1 VSVYVIVGAPGSG
14 KGTQAR
20 LLSQQLGLPHVAS
33 GDLFR
38 DAERQGTPLGRKVS
52 EYIERGALVPD
63 DLATQVVMERLAR
76 PDARN
81 GAILDGFPR
90 TRPQAE
96 ALEKALAERG
106 SRVTAALYLGVRPEE
121 LQRRL
126 SGRYVCR
133 AEGHVYHETDHPP
146 RRPGVCDVDGSELY
160 QRSDDDP
167 ATVRARLEQQLPPM
181 YEVVDHYS
189 DQGVLNAVDGE
200 GPPDKVNEALLAVIR
215 ATPTDSPAAA
225 SAVPSSQVAGD
236 G

>member
-1 VSVYVIVGAPGSG
+1 VTVYVMVGAPGSG
-14 KGTQAR
+14 KGSQAR
-20 LLSQQLGLPHVAS
+20 RLSEQLGLPHVAS

-38 DAERQGTPLGRKVS
+38 EAMGQGTPLGKQVS

-63 DLATQVVMERLAR
+63 DLATRVVMERLAR

-81 GAILDGFPR
+81 GGILDGFPR

-96 ALEKALAERG
+96 ALDKALAERG
-106 SRVTAALYLGVRPEE
+106 GRVTAALYLGVRPEE

-133 AEGHVYHETDHPP
+133 AGGHVYHGTDDPP
-146 RRPGVCDVDGSELY
+146 RRAGICDVDGSELY

-181 YEVVDHYS
+181 YEVVDHYT
-189 DQGVLNAVDGE
+189 DQGVLSAVDGE
-200 GPPDKVNEALLAVIR
+200 GPLDQVNEALLAAIR
-215 ATPTDSPAAA
+215 ATPADPQPAAP
-225 SAVPSSQVAGD
+225 AVPSSRSAD

>member
-1 VSVYVIVGAPGSG
+1 MVGAPGSG

-20 LLSQQLGLPHVAS
+20 RLSAQLGLPHVAS

-38 DAERQGTPLGRKVS
+38 EAVGEGTPLGKQVS

-63 DLATQVVMERLAR
+63 DLATRVVMERLAR

-81 GAILDGFPR
+81 GVILDGFPR

-96 ALEKALAERG
+96 ALDRALAERG
-106 SRVTAALYLGVRPEE
+106 GRVAAALYLGVRPEE

-126 SGRYVCR
+126 AGRYVCR
-133 AEGHVYHETDHPP
+133 AAGHVYHETDDPP
-146 RRPGVCDVDGSELY
+146 RRPGVCDVDDSELF

-181 YEVVDHYS
+181 YEVVDHYT
-189 DQGVLNAVDGE
+189 DQGVLSAVDGE
-200 GPPDKVNEALLAVIR
+200 GPLEEVNAALLAAIR
-215 ATPTDSPAAA
+215 ATPGDSQAAA
-225 SAVPSSQVAGD
+225 SAVPSSPVVTGD

>member
-1 VSVYVIVGAPGSG
+1 MVGAPGSG

-20 LLSQQLGLPHVAS
+20 RLSDQLGLPHVAS

-38 DAERQGTPLGRKVS
+38 EAMRQGTPLGKRVS

-76 PDARN
+76 PDARK
-81 GAILDGFPR
+81 GVILDGFPR

-96 ALEKALAERG
+96 ALDRALAESG
-106 SRVTAALYLGVRPEE
+106 SRVAAALYLGVRPEE

-133 AEGHVYHETDHPP
+133 AGGHVYHETDDPP
-146 RRPGVCDVDGSELY
+146 RRPGICDVDGSELY

-181 YEVVDHYS
+181 YEVVDHYT
-189 DQGVLNAVDGE
+189 DQGVLSAVDGE
-200 GPPDKVNEALLAVIR
+200 GSLEQVNEALLAAIR
-215 ATPTDSPAAA
+215 GTPADPHAAV
-225 SAVPSSQVAGD
+225 SAVSTSRVAGD

>member
-1 VSVYVIVGAPGSG
+1 MVGAPGSG
-14 KGTQAR
+14 KGTQAHR
-20 LLSQQLGLPHVAS
+20 LSEQLGLPHVAS

-38 DAERQGTPLGRKVS
+38 DAVRQGTPMGKQVS
-52 EYIERGALVPD
+52 GYIERGELVPD

-76 PDARN
+76 PDARK
-81 GAILDGFPR
+81 GVILDGFPR

-96 ALEKALAERG
+96 ALDKALAEHG
-106 SRVTAALYLGVRPEE
+106 DRVAAALYLGVRSEE

-146 RRPGVCDVDGSELY
+146 QRPGVCDLDGSELY

-181 YEVVDHYS
+181 YEVVDHYT
-189 DQGVLNAVDGE
+189 DQGVLSAVDGE
-200 GPPDKVNEALLAVIR
+200 GSLEQVNRALLAAIR
-215 ATPTDSPAAA
+215 ATPADPQAPA
-225 SAVPSSQVAGD
+225 SAVPTSRVAGD